1 MENKEK
7 GLIEN
12 LERFVKFL
20 DNAID
25 EEYSKPS
32 LTRDDMIRKSAYC
45 LALERDKNAIINIL
59 NGEDFN

>member
-25 EEYSKPS
+25 EEYSKPP
-32 LTRDDMIRKSAYC
+32 LTRDDIIRKSAYC

>member
-1 MENKEK
+1 MKNKEK

-25 EEYSKPS
+25 EEYSKPP
-32 LTRDDMIRKSAYC
+32 LTRDDMIRKNAYC

>member
-25 EEYSKPS
+25 EEYSKPP
-32 LTRDDMIRKSAYC
+32 LTRDDMIRKNAYC

>member
-25 EEYSKPS
+25 EEYSNPP
-32 LTRDDMIRKSAYC
+32 LTRDDMIRKNAYC